1 MTKRRYEGEQTK
13 QHIIDK
19 SKILFSQKG
28 YAGTSIK
35 DICDATGCS
44 KGSIYYHFK
53 SKEDILIYLAEQTFT
68 QWWEQWEKISPQYAT
83 VTEKLYA
90 YADYKADNFQ
100 KPMNKAGEE
109 FLSKVGADSEA
120 GQKFLAIINNF
131 LAGYEKLMSEGIAR
145 GELKNENP
153 KELTGIFLS
162 LHTGLSHTCFVM
174 NMKNDAMK
182 AFFRKGTDVFLQG
195 VSTSKEP

>member
-1 MTKRRYEGEQTK
+1 MTKRRHEGEQTK
-13 QHIIDK
+13 QHIIDQA
-19 SKILFSQKG
+19 KILFSQKG
-28 YAGTSIK
+28 YTGTSIK

-53 SKEDILIYLAEQTFT
+53 NKEDIFLNLAEQTFT
-68 QWWEQWEKISPQYAT
+68 QWWEQWEKISSQYELVAN
-83 VTEKLYA
+83 KLYA

-109 FLSKVGADSEA
+109 FLSKVGANSEA
-120 GQKFLAIINNF
+120 GKTFLAIINNF

-145 GELKNENP
+145 GEFKNDDP
-153 KELTGIFLS
+153 KELAGIFVS
-162 LHTGLSHTCFVM
+162 LHTGLSHSCYVLNM
-174 NMKNDAMK
+174 NCDVMK

-195 VSTSKEP
+195 ISTSKNT